1 MIGQRKEL
9 VVRTNSSTPSS
20 KFIGRQYSMIWRKQ
34 LVLDASAASLK
45 VRRSQ
50 GFGLWTPICV
60 YDLAESMGIEV
71 RFLDIP
77 SMEGM
82 YCREP
87 GPVIVVSSLR
97 PSGRQAFTCAHELGH
112 HVFRHGGH
120 IDKNMIQQS
129 TNSQSNPRE
138 FLADCF
144 AGFLLMPRSAVSQAF
159 AVRGWDIYSCTPL
172 QLYIIAGWFGVGYA
186 TLIHHM
192 SNTLHLIPQ
201 ALAESLAK
209 VSPKSIR
216 AELLGREISE
226 DLFIIDSC
234 WSDRS
239 IDIQVGDFIQ
249 LPINTLSEG
258 NCVHLYEENQIGS
271 LFCGTSPGIGKLY
284 QASTGWSAF
293 VRVSRRGFVGR
304 NRFRHLEDTCDE

>member
-1 MIGQRKEL
+1 MIEQRNKL
-9 VVRTNSSTPSS
+9 VARTNSSTPSS
-20 KFIGRQYSMIWRKQ
+20 RYIGRQHSMIGRKQ
-34 LVLDASAASLK
+34 LVLDASAEALK

-82 YCREP
+82 YCKEP

-112 HVFRHGGH
+112 HVFKHGGH
-120 IDKNMIQQS
+120 IDKNIIQQS
-129 TNSQSNPRE
+129 THNHSDPRE

-159 AVRGWDIYSCTPL
+159 AIRGWNINSCTPL
-172 QLYIIAGWFGVGYA
+172 QLYIIAGWFGVGYT
-186 TLIHHM
+186 TLIQHM
-192 SNTLHLIPQ
+192 GNTLHLLPQ
-201 ALAESLAK
+201 ALAESLAR

-216 AELLGREISE
+216 TELLGREVSE
-226 DLFIIDSC
+226 DLILIDSH

-249 LPINTLSEG
+249 LPINTFSEG
-258 NCVHLYEENQIGS
+258 NCVHLYEENQTGS
-271 LFCGTSPGIGKLY
+271 LFCGTAPGIGRFY
-284 QASTGWSAF
+284 QPSTGWSAF